1 MGRKKKMP
9 LAVNRGEVPG
19 KVRMHF
25 PAHPDP
31 ARTVGATRLPAV
43 SAPRISSSHAS
54 PQTCPNPNE
63 VTSRGRG
70 EPRRA
75 GGAGTAFR
83 EAELRQET
91 SPRSEANSRG
101 LLPRAAVRGAARR
114 GARGAGTAQSRALA
128 LARRPD
134 WGCGTARLG
143 PLPPPAP
150 AATAAAATSPSPR
163 LRLPPFIS
171 LAARPPARAAFF
183 FSAPVVLSS
192 SYFLALS
199 LLATRLTPHPWVC
212 PMALVP
218 PYSWSRK

>member
-19 KVRMHF
+19 KVRRHF

-114 GARGAGTAQSRALA
+114 GARGLRRAGRSPWRVSPTGAAAPLGSVRS
-128 LARRPD
+128 RRP
-134 WGCGTARLG
+134 LQ
-143 PLPPPAP
+143 PPPPPRPRPPRGSASRLL
-150 AATAAAATSPSPR
+150 SPSPPA
-163 LRLPPFIS
+163 LPPALPSFS
-171 LAARPPARAAFF
+171 PPLLFCLPLTFWPYLCWRL
-183 FSAPVVLSS
+183 VLPPIPGSV
-192 SYFLALS
+192 
-199 LLATRLTPHPWVC
+199 PW
-212 PMALVP
+212 L
-218 PYSWSRK
+218 